1 MEISNIKI
9 TLVLVLV
16 GVIEM
21 EVPENDTLLGKAFRQ
36 LLDTV

>member
-21 EVPENDTLLGKAFRQ
+21 EVPENDTLLGEAFRQ